1 MGASY
6 ELKSPKQFVAS
17 SDKSKI
23 DVYELTRDTSTTN
36 ASNVR
41 ISDWKKVATV
51 LAAASAGCRPPPSD
65 DDAIN
70 KKGPA
75 PPPQPHDALKVFS
88 REIKGQALRN
98 LADDLVQSRLLINR
112 EGFCFIDATTLVDP
126 KFGVQYFRAQDLF
139 AWSQYGVDD
148 DEDKTTT
155 WNPCDMHAAG
165 AVVLDYGE
173 MVREKEERV
182 YQLRYKEYRDEEK
195 KLEQAHK
202 ELEEYQNLNYW
213 GAPPPSRLVLAAE
226 ALIPA
231 LQRRRRVCTLPLR
244 VGSPSATSRFWSSG
258 PPLDGKSGVNNLVV
272 VDQEVDQQA
281 SGTMDG
287 ETRDGRFDA
296 GNWWYVRTT
305 HPDGG
310 TTLVAYYEGSFA
322 HAEVYNGYTG
332 RRELV
337 PLPYAIDSN
346 FRSDTRF
353 YLACLSSLL
362 LRIVVILV

>member
-23 DVYELTRDTSTTN
+23 DVYELTRDPSTN

-41 ISDWKKVATV
+41 ISEWKK
-51 LAAASAGCRPPPSD
+51 
-65 DDAIN
+65 
-70 KKGPA
+70 KGTA
-75 PPPQPHDALKVFS
+75 PPQSYDALKVFS

-112 EGFCFIDATTLVDP
+112 EGFCFIDVTSFVDP

-148 DEDKTTT
+148 EENNVAARTTT
-155 WNPCDMHAAG
+155 WNPCDMQAAG

-182 YQLRYKEYRDEEK
+182 YQLRYKVTPLK
-195 KLEQAHK
+195 IPTQATK
-202 ELEEYQNLNYW
+202 ELEEYQKLNYW

-231 LQRRRRVCTLPLR
+231 LQRRRRASTLAIR
-244 VGSPSATSRFWSSG
+244 VGSPSAASRFWSSG

-272 VDQEVDQQA
+272 VDQEVGDQA
-281 SGTMDG
+281 FGTIDG

-310 TTLVAYYEGSFA
+310 ATLIAYYEGSFA

-362 LRIVVILV
+362 LRIVVILI

>member
-1 MGASY
+1 MGAPY

-23 DVYELTRDTSTTN
+23 DVYELTRDTSTN

-41 ISDWKKVATV
+41 ISEWKKVATV
-51 LAAASAGCRPPPSD
+51 LAASAGCRPPSD
-65 DDAIN
+65 DDAI
-70 KKGPA
+70 KKGTA
-75 PPPQPHDALKVFS
+75 PPQSYDALKVFS

-112 EGFCFIDATTLVDP
+112 EGFCFIDVTTSFVDP

-139 AWSQYGVDD
+139 AWSQYGVDED
-148 DEDKTTT
+148 DVTATT
-155 WNPCDMHAAG
+155 WNPCDMQAAG

-173 MVREKEERV
+173 MAREKEERV
-182 YQLRYKEYRDEEK
+182 YQLRYKEYREEEK
-195 KLEQAHK
+195 RLEQATK
-202 ELEEYQNLNYW
+202 ELEEYQKLNYW

-231 LQRRRRVCTLPLR
+231 LQRRRRASTLAIR
-244 VGSPSATSRFWSSG
+244 VGSPSAASRFWSSG

-272 VDQEVDQQA
+272 VDQEVGDQA
-281 SGTMDG
+281 FGTIDG

-310 TTLVAYYEGSFA
+310 ATLIAYYEGSFA

-362 LRIVVILV
+362 LRIVVILI